1 MHHDLAVRF
10 VEVQALL
17 LTPIAPHIAEH
28 LWSTVLSNKSSVQL
42 AQFPK
47 AIPTPEE
54 DRFIVDAGVYVRTAI
69 KNIRDA
75 ELKFHKNKAKGKTGG
90 NYDPSKPKGIKVY
103 VSSGF
108 PEWQEIA
115 VGIVKDSFDGTKVDD
130 KKVKEELEKRGLIK
144 EKKYM
149 PFVAMF
155 KVCFGSL
162 HYSLSHDTDYTLTV
176 KQKKLAQLGPAVAFN
191 RAVLFNEK
199 EVMETAMPYIVRQ
212 LGIENIQVNWVK
224 DVVESD
230 EGYSQT
236 HLESAEPGNPTVVFF
251 NTAE

>member
-28 LWSTVLSNKSSVQL
+28 LWSTVLSNTSSVQL

-47 AIPTPEE
+47 AFPTPEE

-90 NYDPSKPKGIKVY
+90 SYDPSKPKGIKVY

-108 PEWQEIA
+108 PEWQETA
-115 VGIVKDSFDGTKVDD
+115 VGIVKESFDGSKVDD

-155 KVCFGSL
+155 KVCCEAFNLTLSL
-162 HYSLSHDTDYTLTV
+162 ALTPLYLQTEKARPIRSNSRLQPSRSLQRKRSFRNCHALHCSTARYR
-176 KQKKLAQLGPAVAFN
+176 QHSSQLGQGC
-191 RAVLFNEK
+191 R
-199 EVMETAMPYIVRQ
+199 R
-212 LGIENIQVNWVK
+212 
-224 DVVESD
+224 
-230 EGYSQT
+230 
-236 HLESAEPGNPTVVFF
+236 
-251 NTAE
+251 